1 MRLGALEAGGTK
13 MVCAIG
19 NEHGNVIERYS
30 LPTRGGDETVREI
43 IEYFRAHPV
52 EALGV
57 SSFGPLNLDPA
68 SPEYGNITTT
78 PKAGWVNY
86 PLRRN
91 LAEALGVPVGI
102 DTDVNGAALAEAR
115 IGAGRGVDS
124 LVYYTI
130 GTGVG
135 GGAVAASGNPT
146 QWGDNFPPQELLEE
160 DIDSNRLFV
169 YVVNGQLLHGLVHPE
184 MGHML
189 LRPVENDPAPH
200 GFCPYHDGCLEGM
213 AKGPAIEKR
222 WGKPAAELPED
233 HIAWEIEAEY
243 LAQMCVNTIVVLSP
257 KMIVLGG
264 GVMHQMHLFPRIR
277 RRTQELLNGYVA
289 HSAILENIDAYI
301 VPPALG
307 DNAGAAGS
315 LLLALDALKKA

>member
-13 MVCAIG
+13 MVCALG
-19 NEHGNVIERYS
+19 DELGNVIERAS
-30 LPTRGGDETVREI
+30 FPTRMPEETMPDI
-43 IEYFRAHPV
+43 IQYFKDKQI
-52 EALGV
+52 EALGI
-57 SSFGPLNLDPA
+57 SSFGPLNLDEA
-68 SPEYGNITTT
+68 SPNFGDITTT
-78 PKAGWVNY
+78 PKPGWANY
-86 PLRRN
+86 PLRRT
-91 LAEALGVPVGI
+91 LMEALQVPVGI

-115 IGAGRGVDS
+115 LGAGKGLDS

-135 GGAVAASGNPT
+135 GGAVVEGK
-146 QWGDNFPPQELLEE
+146 
-160 DIDSNRLFV
+160 
-169 YVVNGQLLHGLVHPE
+169 LLHGLVHPE

-189 LRPVENDPAPH
+189 LRPCKDDPAPH

-213 AKGPAIEKR
+213 ANGPAIEKR
-222 WGKPAAELPED
+222 WGVSAKDLPED
-233 HIAWEIEAEY
+233 HIAWDVEAEY
-243 LAQMCVNTIVVLSP
+243 LAQMCVNTALILSP

-264 GVMHQMHLFPRIR
+264 GVMHQMHLFPKIR

-289 HSAILENIDAYI
+289 HKAILENIDSYI

-315 LLLALDALKKA
+315 LLLALEALNQSK

>member
-19 NEHGNVIERYS
+19 DENGNVFERES
-30 LPTRGGDETVREI
+30 FPTRMPEETMPQI
-43 IEYFRAHPV
+43 FAYFREKGI

-57 SSFGPLNLDPA
+57 SSFGPLNLDEKDPC
-68 SPEYGNITTT
+68 YGDITTT
-78 PKAGWVNY
+78 PKPGWANY
-86 PLRRN
+86 PLRRA
-91 LAEALGVPVGI
+91 LMEALNVPVGI
-102 DTDVNGAALAEAR
+102 DTDVNGAAMAEAL
-115 IGAGRGVDS
+115 IGAGKGLDS

-130 GTGVG
+130 GTGIG
-135 GGAVAASGNPT
+135 GGAVVDGK
-146 QWGDNFPPQELLEE
+146 
-160 DIDSNRLFV
+160 R
-169 YVVNGQLLHGLVHPE
+169 LHGLVHPE

-189 LRPVENDPAPH
+189 LRPHKDDPTPH

-213 AKGPAIEKR
+213 ANGPAIEKR
-222 WGKPAAELPED
+222 WGVSAKELPED
-233 HIAWEIEAEY
+233 HPAWDIEAEY

-264 GVMHQMHLFPRIR
+264 GVMHQMHLFPKIR

-289 HSAILENIDAYI
+289 NDAILKNIDSYI

-315 LLLALDALKKA
+315 LLLAVEALKN

>member
-19 NEHGNVIERYS
+19 DEHGNVIERYS

-115 IGAGRGVDS
+115 IGAGKGVDS

-130 GTGVG
+130 GTGIG
-135 GGAVAASGNPT
+135 GGA
-146 QWGDNFPPQELLEE
+146 
-160 DIDSNRLFV
+160 
-169 YVVNGQLLHGLVHPE
+169 VVNGQLLHGLVHPE

-200 GFCPYHDGCLEGM
+200 GFCLYHDGCLEGM

>member
-19 NEHGNVIERYS
+19 DENGNVFERES
-30 LPTRGGDETVREI
+30 FPTRMPEETMPPI
-43 IEYFRAHPV
+43 IAYFKEKGI

-57 SSFGPLNLDPA
+57 SSFGPLNLDENDPH
-68 SPEYGNITTT
+68 YGDITTT
-78 PKAGWVNY
+78 PKPGWANY
-86 PLRRN
+86 PLRRVLMEELN
-91 LAEALGVPVGI
+91 VPVGI
-102 DTDVNGAALAEAR
+102 DTDVNGAAMAEAL
-115 IGAGRGVDS
+115 IGAGKGLDS

-130 GTGVG
+130 GTGIG
-135 GGAVAASGNPT
+135 GGAMVSGK
-146 QWGDNFPPQELLEE
+146 
-160 DIDSNRLFV
+160 R
-169 YVVNGQLLHGLVHPE
+169 LHGLVHPE

-189 LRPVENDPAPH
+189 LRPHKDDPTPH

-213 AKGPAIEKR
+213 ANGPAIEKR
-222 WGKPAAELPED
+222 WGVSAKELAPDHPAWDL
-233 HIAWEIEAEY
+233 EAEY

-264 GVMHQMHLFPRIR
+264 GVMHQMHLFPKIR
-277 RRTQELLNGYVA
+277 KRTQELLNGYVA
-289 HSAILENIDAYI
+289 HDAIRENIDNYI

-315 LLLALDALKKA
+315 LLLAVEALKN